1 MMPVDSSMN
10 GTICRCED
18 SPLVYKDM
26 CYLHT
31 YDTIAHQARGM
42 IEVVLIIWSIAYL
55 GIAAKEATFNPREIY
70 IQSMSLCP
78 SRILFLLACI
88 LMQFTVQLRLTCMA
102 PQENSLAIIIMYLI
116 PFYFLFFCRGFKTTG
131 PFVTMIYRM
140 LAQDLLRSN
149 DTNLQSK

>member
-1 MMPVDSSMN
+1 MNYTNLIFIDNQVTLGLKDTTTPIMLVDATMN
-10 GTICRCED
+10 GAICRCED

-31 YDTIAHQARGM
+31 YDTLVHQARGM
-42 IEVVLIIWSIAYL
+42 IEVALIIWSIAYI

-88 LMQFTVQLRLTCMA
+88 LMQFTVPLRLTCMA
-102 PQENSLAIIIMYLI
+102 PQENSLAIIIMYL
-116 PFYFLFFCRGFKTTG
+116 RGVLGGFAEG
-131 PFVTMIYRM
+131 M
-140 LAQDLLRSN
+140 
-149 DTNLQSK
+149 